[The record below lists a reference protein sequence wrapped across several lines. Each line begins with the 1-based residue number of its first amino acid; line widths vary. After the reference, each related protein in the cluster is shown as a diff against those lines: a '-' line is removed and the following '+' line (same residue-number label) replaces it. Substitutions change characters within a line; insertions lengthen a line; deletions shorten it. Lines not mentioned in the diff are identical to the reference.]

1 MKRLGVY
8 GAPVSAVALEAPD
21 HCLWGQ
27 GSFLHRNSPAEKG
40 EDVKEEVILLFPG
53 NIHGIYSAEPVSIA
67 FGGRH
72 LAFLRSLRDAAQP
85 MQVLS
90 IELQKG
96 DDTPLLENNYLT
108 LPDWIWDCQCQCNN
122 NDESHASMTVTVALA
137 HGSVQLW
144 KLQLGPSAKS
154 VQLQLIQTIT
164 CQPPSLVQA
173 LRICYKQVAMAQ
185 DGAILVWS
193 LDHPTRVSTI
203 KVPVA
208 GTMHA
213 LRFDDSGERLA
224 SVSNDRSVRLWE
236 YHPDEKWQERWTVW
250 GHTAR
255 VWDVAFVQQY
265 VVSTGG
271 DNTIRLWSAESG
283 TALHLWYTQ
292 RCMRSLDTCDTWIA
306 AGGEDGTVVTY
317 NVDAFRR
324 PVLDYAAHST
334 SHKVSSLPNSNIC
347 RFTVP
352 DDRPVIP
359 TQSSGENGEETS
371 EAMTKSAL
379 ESMAKK
385 GIKQKKIKGSKQV
398 LVGTGFCTLET
409 QLSMLVVTRVGSL
422 FVLGLKTGSWS
433 QQADWETS
441 QTAKDGCCMKTH
453 PDLPIVAIGDT
464 NGRIAIVQI
473 NNPYGAMA
481 TKTTLDDASHY
492 RVIQAMEWINS
503 TTLLTY
509 HINGVIFWNFNQLNS
524 AEISP
529 DSYYCLVLE
538 THTKG
543 MVVCG
548 AFNKERN
555 LFAAGDTRG
564 NLILFELEQRL
575 KGPAK
580 EPLHPVSC
588 LPYCHRKEHINALA
602 WVNQN
607 KILSVG
613 NDGCIA
619 ETLVTIDCKLE
630 PLMSV
635 PCRQLTATTHIFQQT
650 KQGPQTKASGVEHT
664 HESCRFGDIFI
675 GGYLG
680 NRFSLLDASS
690 GYELA
695 TVNTGGRQRSLQV
708 HLPSGLRQTF
718 LTAVRESRP
727 DGKIDIVIATCGVHK
742 EDVRGHSEE
751 SDIKI
756 SSVHGIP
763 LHNDSIFG
771 LCLFPV
777 NASCQQTAVIS
788 ASEDCYTTTSIFQD
802 EKLVAVKR
810 LPPIVSGV
818 RAVCSSS
825 SVEGRHLLACGGG
838 QLEIMFYICD
848 GNHHDDSLFP
858 LLSFIGCGVP
868 SEKQLIDQ
876 RINAMKAVFL
886 TGTAFE
892 SRHLVVTGDS
902 DGACCMYFVAEEKS
916 RRTMGYTFFR
926 SERPILSVEIW
937 KDGDASFIIAG
948 TTNGFLYVFEASEKL
963 LLDVAKEGTHLR
975 PILTYRG
982 HSMGTNAIA
991 ACMTPLSKTKTLRIA
1006 SVGDD
1011 QAICCCDIVKDSQ
1024 DQAVIVSKIVKPE
1037 ASLSALKGVEWT
1049 SDRTLVTVGYDQRV
1063 VNWKITDEIVPL
1075 SVTQVSIGDVNCLGK
1090 GRGPRGT
1097 VVAVG
1102 GAGVELITIEDD
1114 QTDNAIDRIK

>member
-27 GSFLHRNSPAEKG
+27 GSFLHRNYPTDKG
-40 EDVKEEVILLFPG
+40 EVVLLFPG
-53 NIHGIYSAEPVSIA
+53 NIHGIYSADPVSVA
-67 FGGRH
+67 FGGRY
-72 LAFLRSLRDAAQP
+72 LTFLRSLRNVTQP

-90 IELQKG
+90 IELPKEG
-96 DDTPLLENNYLT
+96 GNHLLNNNYLT
-108 LPDWIWDCQCQCNN
+108 LPDWIWDCQCNN
-122 NDESHASMTVTVALA
+122 DDESHASMTVTIALA

-144 KLQLGPSAKS
+144 RLQLGPGTKS
-154 VQLQLIQTIT
+154 VQLQQIHTIT

-173 LRICYKQVAMAQ
+173 LRISHKQVAMAQ

-203 KVPVA
+203 KVPIA

-236 YHPDEKWQERWTVW
+236 YHPNEMWQERWTVW

-271 DNTIRLWSAESG
+271 DNTTRLWSAENG

-292 RCMRSLDTCDTWIA
+292 RCMRSLDTYDTWIA

-324 PVLDYAAHST
+324 PVLDYAAHLESQ
-334 SHKVSSLPNSNIC
+334 KISSRPNSNVC

-352 DDRPVIP
+352 DDRPVNSI
-359 TQSSGENGEETS
+359 QSSGENGEKTS
-371 EAMTKSAL
+371 EAMTKSAVD
-379 ESMAKK
+379 SMAKK
-385 GIKQKKIKGSKQV
+385 GIKQKKTKVSKQV
-398 LVGTGFCTLET
+398 LVGAEFCTLKS
-409 QLSMLVVTRVGSL
+409 QLSMLVTTREGSL
-422 FVLGLKTGSWS
+422 FVLDLRTGTWLRH
-433 QQADWETS
+433 ADWETS
-441 QTAKDGCCMKTH
+441 QNAKDGCCMKTH
-453 PDLPIVAIGDT
+453 PDLPIVAIGAT
-464 NGRIAIVQI
+464 NGLIAIVQI
-473 NNPYGAMA
+473 DNLFGTLA
-481 TKTTLDDASHY
+481 TKTTLDDASNY
-492 RVIQAMEWINS
+492 RAVQALEWINS
-503 TTLLTY
+503 NILVTY
-509 HINGVIFWNFNQLNS
+509 HIHTVIIWTFNHLSS

-529 DSYYCLVLE
+529 DSYHCLILE
-538 THTKG
+538 AHTKG

-564 NLILFELEQRL
+564 NLILFGLEQRL
-575 KGPAK
+575 KIPAK

-588 LPYCHRKEHINALA
+588 LPYCHRKEHIKALV
-602 WVNQN
+602 WMNQN
-607 KILSVG
+607 IILSVG

-630 PLMSV
+630 PLVSV
-635 PCRQLTATTHIFQQT
+635 PCGQLTAITHIFQQT
-650 KQGPQTKASGVEHT
+650 RRDPRTTALDVKHMR
-664 HESCRFGDIFI
+664 ESCRFEEICV

-690 GYELA
+690 GFELA
-695 TVNTGGRQRSLQV
+695 NVDTGGRQRPLQI
-708 HLPSGLRQTF
+708 HLPSGLCQTS
-718 LTAVRESRP
+718 LTAVRENRP
-727 DGKIDIVIATCGVHK
+727 DGKIDIVVATCGVHK
-742 EDVRGHSEE
+742 EDTRGYSR
-751 SDIKI
+751 DLGTII

-763 LHNDSIFG
+763 LHNESIFG
-771 LCLFPV
+771 LCIFPV
-777 NASCQQTAVIS
+777 NASCQQVAVIS
-788 ASEDCYTTTSIFQD
+788 ASEDCYITASIFQD
-802 EKLVAVKR
+802 EKLIAVKR
-810 LPPIVSGV
+810 LPPMIGGV

-825 SVEGRHLLACGGG
+825 SAEGRHLLACGGG
-838 QLEIMFYICD
+838 QLEIMFYIFD
-848 GNHHDDSLFP
+848 DNHHKDSLFP

-876 RINAMKAVFL
+876 RINAMRAVFL
-886 TGTAFE
+886 TGTAFQ

-902 DGACCMYFVAEEKS
+902 DGACCMYFVAETKS

-926 SERPILSVEIW
+926 SERPILSVDIW
-937 KDGDASFIIAG
+937 KDGDAIFIIAG
-948 TTNGFLYVFEASEKL
+948 TTNGFLYVFEACEQLLRDVEK
-963 LLDVAKEGTHLR
+963 DGTHLR

-991 ACMTPLSKTKTLRIA
+991 ARMTPLNNIRTLRIA

-1011 QAICCCDIVKDSQ
+1011 QAICCCDINVKGSLSQ
-1024 DQAVIVSKIVKPE
+1024 AAIVSHIMKPE

-1049 SDRTLVTVGYDQRV
+1049 SDHTLVTVG
-1063 VNWKITDEIVPL
+1063 
-1075 SVTQVSIGDVNCLGK
+1075 
-1090 GRGPRGT
+1090 
-1097 VVAVG
+1097 
-1102 GAGVELITIEDD
+1102 
-1114 QTDNAIDRIK
+1114 